1 MQVVYTFDDEKEGDM
16 QEMRRREQ
24 AMAMWG
30 FINSFKTQVYEW
42 YKYPTDNEPL
52 TPDTLMAFMNSWF
65 LEYGLRRD
73 DF

>member
-1 MQVVYTFDDEKEGDM
+1 MQVVYTFDDQNEGDM
-16 QEMRRREQ
+16 QEMHRREQ

-52 TPDTLMAFMNSWF
+52 TPDTLMAFMNRWF
-65 LEYGLRRD
+65 LEYGLRPD
-73 DF
+73 EF